1 VFIPKVF
8 FILAQIYYLDLIYSY
23 HPAWIFI
30 AFCIAG
36 LYSFIL
42 YRKSNNLIDVSKKI
56 KLILA
61 SIRFVSVFIISILL
75 LGIILEH
82 FISKTEKPHIFIV
95 HDVSESI
102 VQNKD
107 SSFIKNEY
115 QKNLTHLNSKLDEKF
130 EVINYR
136 FSNTVTTNLKSN
148 YTGKL
153 TDISKA
159 LDQIYSQYSNKNIG
173 AILLSTDGIYNT
185 GSNPIYS
192 ANRKRYTPIYTIGLG
207 DTNEV
212 KDCRIE
218 NIFNNDIAFLGN
230 KFPVEVSISQTD
242 FKNSKV
248 KVGIYFQDKL
258 VQSQTI
264 ELKSNKEQHKLN
276 FTLNTTKVGFVKY
289 TVKIEELEG
298 EFTYKNNTSNF
309 YIDIIDGRQKIAL
322 AHSGIHPDL
331 GALAYV
337 IENNKNYEVDLVNY
351 NELTDINSYDLIIC
365 HNYENQNKTLN
376 NFITAGK
383 KPFLFIIGTST
394 NFNDLNKLNIGLSG
408 SSNKSEDVTF
418 SMNGQFNTIIYPPS
432 ISNLLNNAPPLQS
445 PFGSFKFSKSIDIL
459 AYQKIGNIKLSDP
472 IIYFNEKNATKY
484 GVIMGEGIW
493 RWRLFDQSRNNTTE
507 NFELLFSKIISFLA
521 VKENKTPFKTHLN
534 NEYNESENITI
545 LSEFYNSSYDLVN
558 TSEVDFVLTNE
569 NNKVFNYNF
578 FKTTN
583 AYKLELGR
591 LPQGIYSWKS
601 SIIFNGKTYNNTG
614 SFLVKEV
621 KTELLTNKANH
632 RLLRN
637 ISENTNGSFYFPN
650 ELDLLVSDIN
660 NRADIVATSYN
671 EKSFEDLIDYKWIL
685 FLIITLLSTEWFI
698 RKFNGGY

>member
-8 FILAQIYYLDLIYSY
+8 FILAQIYYLDLIYTY

-36 LYSFIL
+36 LYSLIL
-42 YRKSNNLIDVSKKI
+42 YRRSFNLIDVSKKT
-56 KLILA
+56 KLLLS
-61 SIRFVSVFIISILL
+61 SIRFVSVFVISILL
-75 LGIILEH
+75 LGIILEQ

-115 QKNLTHLNSKLDEKF
+115 QEKLIDLSSKFEEKF
-130 EVINYR
+130 EVVNYR
-136 FSNTVTTNLKSN
+136 FSNTITSNLKSN

-153 TDISKA
+153 TNISKV
-159 LDQIYSQYSNKNIG
+159 LDQIYSQYSNQNIG

-192 ANRKRYTPIYTIGLG
+192 VNRKRYTPIYTIGLG

-212 KDCRIE
+212 KDCKVE
-218 NIFNNDIAFLGN
+218 TIFNNDIAFLGN

-242 FKNSKV
+242 FTNTKV
-248 KVGIYFQDKL
+248 KVGIYFQNKL
-258 VQSQTI
+258 VQDQTI
-264 ELKSNKEQHKLN
+264 EFKSNKEQHKLN
-276 FTLNTTKVGFVKY
+276 FTLNTTKVGFIKY
-289 TVKIEELEG
+289 TVKIQELKG

-322 AHSGIHPDL
+322 AYSGIHPDL

-337 IENNKNYEVDLVNY
+337 IENNKNYEIDLVNY
-351 NELTDINSYDLIIC
+351 NDLTNINLYDLIIC
-365 HNYENQNKTLN
+365 HNYENQNKILN
-376 NFITAGK
+376 DFITTGK
-383 KPFLFIIGTST
+383 KPFLFIVGAST
-394 NFNDLNKLNIGLSG
+394 NFNDLSKLNIGLSG
-408 SSNKSEDVTF
+408 SSKKSEDVTF

-445 PFGSFKFSKSIDIL
+445 PFGNFKFSKSIDIL
-459 AYQKIGNIKLSDP
+459 AYQKIGNINLSNP
-472 IIYFNEKNATKY
+472 LIYFNEKNTTKY

-493 RWRLFDQSRNNTTE
+493 RWRLFDQSKNNNTE

-558 TSEVDFVLTNE
+558 TSEVDFILTNE
-569 NNKVFNYNF
+569 NNKIFNYNF

-583 AYKLELGR
+583 TYKLELGR

-601 SIIFNGKTYNNTG
+601 SIVFNGKTYNNTG
-614 SFLVKEV
+614 EFLVKEV
-621 KTELLTNKANH
+621 KTELLTNTANH

-650 ELDLLVSDIN
+650 ELDQLASDIN
-660 NRADIVATSYN
+660 SRDDIVTTTYN
-671 EKSFEDLIDYKWIL
+671 EKSFKDLIDYKWIL